1 MDLVE
6 RYLQAVRFWLPRAQQ
21 DDIINELSEELHAQ
35 IAEQQEELGHE
46 LSGAELEA
54 LLKRSGHPIRVA
66 GRYLPQQQ
74 LIGQPWFSLYYFALK
89 ALLLVLL
96 PLLAVV
102 SVPVA
107 LTSIDPWT
115 RLVESL
121 LDVVSTGIYL
131 VGVATVAVVV
141 MEKLQFR
148 IQFLDDW
155 QPAKLPKLVKVQD
168 TVSIPRSA
176 SFGAFVGIMAFA
188 LWWMG
193 LLRLPAVPNLHLIK
207 ALPQAF
213 YWPVLALLAGEM
225 LLHLVNLFLPFWTRR
240 RAGARLLIDLF
251 ALALLAL
258 LLAGWPWFGLQSQ
271 GFIAA
276 TLASTTPNDLD
287 EVIRVVNFSLLVAL
301 AFMALSYLLR
311 ALQDA
316 RRALGKP
323 PFRNFLVSMFAN

>member
-35 IAEQQEELGHE
+35 IGEQQAELGHD
-46 LSGAELEA
+46 LSATELEA
-54 LLKRSGHPIRVA
+54 LLKRSGHPMRVA

-107 LTSIDPWT
+107 LTSIDPWS
-115 RLVESL
+115 RLMEAL

-131 VGVATVAVVV
+131 VGVVTVAVVV

-155 QPAKLPKLVKVQD
+155 QPGKLPKLVQVQD
-168 TVSIPRSA
+168 PVSIPRTA
-176 SFGAFVGIMAFA
+176 SFGAFVGIMAFM

-207 ALPQAF
+207 ALPQTY
-213 YWPVLALLAGEM
+213 YWPVLALLAAEM
-225 LLHLVNLFLPFWTRR
+225 LLHLVNLFLPYWTRR
-240 RAGARLLIDLF
+240 RAAVRFLIDLG
-251 ALALLAL
+251 ALALLAAL
-258 LLAGWPWFGLQSQ
+258 LFTWPWFGLQSQ
-271 GFIAA
+271 GFMAVA
-276 TLASTTPNDLD
+276 LAGSKANDLD
-287 EVIRVVNFSLLVAL
+287 EVIRVVNLSLLVSLAL
-301 AFMALSYLLR
+301 VALSYLLR
-311 ALQDA
+311 ALQDV

-323 PFRNFLVSMFAN
+323 PIRNFLVSMFTN

>member
-21 DDIINELSEELHAQ
+21 DDIINELSEELLAQ
-35 IAEQQEELGHE
+35 IAEQQAELGHD
-46 LSGAELEA
+46 LSTAELEA
-54 LLKRSGHPIRVA
+54 LLKRCGHPMRVA

-96 PLLAVV
+96 PLLAVI

-107 LTSIDPWT
+107 LTSVDPWS
-115 RLVESL
+115 RLVQAL

-131 VGVATVAVVV
+131 VGLVTVAVVV
-141 MEKLQFR
+141 MERLQFR

-155 QPAKLPKLVKVQD
+155 RPGKLPKLVQVQD
-168 TVSIPRSA
+168 TVAIPRSA
-176 SFGAFVGIMAFA
+176 SFGAFAGIMVFA
-188 LWWMG
+188 LWWAG
-193 LLRLPAVPNLHLIK
+193 LLRLPAVPNLYIIR
-207 ALPQAF
+207 ALPQGY

-225 LLHLVNLFLPFWTRR
+225 LLHLVNLFLPYWTRR
-240 RAGARLLIDLF
+240 RAAARLIIDLG
-251 ALALLAL
+251 ALALIAAL
-258 LLAGWPWFGLQSQ
+258 LLAWPWFGLQSQ
-271 GFIAA
+271 GFMAA
-276 TLASTTPNDLD
+276 NLAGTTGNDLD
-287 EVIRVVNFSLLVAL
+287 EAIRAVNLALLVTL